1 MSYART
7 MYAKVLSYCAVPRGT
22 MDRGTLKLDEL
33 ISRIKN
39 SQYDPEISFDDA
51 ICGAKGVNPS
61 RVSLPERAGILDP
74 RDHLSGKQLRE
85 FNDMPHSIPETCRSS
100 KDGPAC
106 HKVDPKDWPVLLK
119 KLYQADMITFLPKS
133 EVLAEGRRLIK
144 GGLFCVPHKPES
156 DRLINDRRPLNLRE
170 KRLGWCQLPAGHML
184 TQLILNRDE
193 SIRASGDDLQNYF
206 YLIKHLES
214 WHHRNAF
221 GQPFKGKLLPELG
234 LEPSQW
240 YVPAFKV
247 VCMGDTNGVDLAQAT
262 HESLLRYAGCLD
274 PSQTLVYG
282 KIFPSSATLEGLYID
297 DHLTFQVSK
306 KKPFRGREPLGDEVL
321 MQRSRE
327 AYERWKLPRSK
338 KKAFDKHYTFKAWG
352 THVDSASGMV
362 SAPREKLRQ
371 IETLT
376 TMLLEQGR
384 ATKKAMQKLIGL
396 YVHPFLHRRECMCI
410 FHHVYAFVDKMP
422 EAVLVTLPQH
432 VRDELLTASLPF
444 PLVGSN
450 ARWPISIQVS
460 ATDASSK
467 RGGRAACLSTKSFVK
482 TLYRFGEKRG
492 EYTRL
497 DWDMHSIQP
506 PTSMTRTPEPLVDS
520 LLRHHW
526 VATQSCGFSKKDH
539 INILE
544 LEMVRQE
551 IRDRVSA
558 GRGRCRVVNLCDSRV
573 TVGAFAKGRS
583 SSRQMNHKLR
593 ACLPWLLGGDL
604 SLTNIWVPTD
614 ANPAD
619 HPSRGNSI
627 PPPDPH
633 TPDPLLAPEI
643 LKGVQVYRSPGVQS
657 FLEQDSQQRDSEPV
671 LECHDVPELQSCP
684 VVTNKSERAQNDK
697 SVEPEAS
704 PKASEM
710 HDPVKWTF
718 REIFA
723 GKARLSQA
731 CGRLQHVSVG
741 EAFDYKN
748 RGSNGVPQDILNNR
762 SYRRLRSEASLPNQ
776 AWHFGL
782 PCGSF
787 SILQHSNHGTRRKGI
802 PQGDGSLLRE
812 VIGNKI
818 LNRTLKLISI
828 LEKAG
833 NYWTL
838 ENPRSSYVWLMPGIA
853 EKLENPNYRE
863 AIMHQCAYG
872 LRLKGTDGTYGPCKK
887 HTRFFGNL
895 PGLETL
901 EKYCKCRQPHV
912 HAVGGVRTSRG
923 WMRRSELAGHYPQA
937 LCVKYAALIQALG
950 IAD

>member
-1 MSYART
+1 
-7 MYAKVLSYCAVPRGT
+7 
-22 MDRGTLKLDEL
+22 
-33 ISRIKN
+33 
-39 SQYDPEISFDDA
+39 
-51 ICGAKGVNPS
+51 
-61 RVSLPERAGILDP
+61 
-74 RDHLSGKQLRE
+74 
-85 FNDMPHSIPETCRSS
+85 
-100 KDGPAC
+100 
-106 HKVDPKDWPVLLK
+106 
-119 KLYQADMITFLPKS
+119 
-133 EVLAEGRRLIK
+133 
-144 GGLFCVPHKPES
+144 
-156 DRLINDRRPLNLRE
+156 
-170 KRLGWCQLPAGHML
+170 
-184 TQLILNRDE
+184 
-193 SIRASGDDLQNYF
+193 
-206 YLIKHLES
+206 
-214 WHHRNAF
+214 
-221 GQPFKGKLLPELG
+221 
-234 LEPSQW
+234 
-240 YVPAFKV
+240 
-247 VCMGDTNGVDLAQAT
+247 
-262 HESLLRYAGCLD
+262 
-274 PSQTLVYG
+274 
-282 KIFPSSATLEGLYID
+282 
-297 DHLTFQVSK
+297 
-306 KKPFRGREPLGDEVL
+306 
-321 MQRSRE
+321 
-327 AYERWKLPRSK
+327 
-338 KKAFDKHYTFKAWG
+338 
-352 THVDSASGMV
+352 
-362 SAPREKLRQ
+362 
-371 IETLT
+371 
-376 TMLLEQGR
+376 
-384 ATKKAMQKLIGL
+384 
-396 YVHPFLHRRECMCI
+396 
-410 FHHVYAFVDKMP
+410 
-422 EAVLVTLPQH
+422 
-432 VRDELLTASLPF
+432 
-444 PLVGSN
+444 
-450 ARWPISIQVS
+450 
-460 ATDASSK
+460 
-467 RGGRAACLSTKSFVK
+467 
-482 TLYRFGEKRG
+482 
-492 EYTRL
+492 
-497 DWDMHSIQP
+497 
-506 PTSMTRTPEPLVDS
+506 
-520 LLRHHW
+520 
-526 VATQSCGFSKKDH
+526 
-539 INILE
+539 
-544 LEMVRQE
+544 
-551 IRDRVSA
+551 
-558 GRGRCRVVNLCDSRV
+558 
-573 TVGAFAKGRS
+573 
-583 SSRQMNHKLR
+583 MNHKLR

-684 VVTNKSERAQNDK
+684 VVTNKSEMAQNDT

-718 REIFA
+718 RENFA

-887 HTRFFGNL
+887 HTRFFGK
-895 PGLETL
+895 G
-901 EKYCKCRQPHV
+901 
-912 HAVGGVRTSRG
+912 
-923 WMRRSELAGHYPQA
+923 
-937 LCVKYAALIQALG
+937 
-950 IAD
+950 